1 MDGRKEAMKY
11 RTEEEMEEEREGG
24 NAVLML
30 WPVRR
35 PIVYFTLVQQLTQGV
50 VGTEETVYL
59 EQERLH

>member
-1 MDGRKEAMKY
+1 MKY
-11 RTEEEMEEEREGG
+11 WTEEEREEEWEGG

-50 VGTEETVYL
+50 VGTQEKWYL

>member
-1 MDGRKEAMKY
+1 MKY

-50 VGTEETVYL
+50 VGTQETVYL

>member
-11 RTEEEMEEEREGG
+11 RTEEEREEEWEGG

-50 VGTEETVYL
+50 VGTQEAVYL